1 MNNKTNDG
9 ETMNKKECEYEY
21 VGCCVDLKGRDITEM
36 CDCATEVSY
45 QTVRKRLGEALMN
58 FAASMGYETSPGG
71 SKRGLFLSNDYHVR
85 YYKSTYK
92 GKPCYYIDHSCI
104 EYVFI
109 KKQSKKEKNNVKT
122 R

>member
-1 MNNKTNDG
+1 MSIRRS
-9 ETMNKKECEYEY
+9 EQECGYEY
-21 VGCCVDLKGRDITEM
+21 IGCCVDLKGHDITEM

-45 QTVRKRLGEALMN
+45 QTVRKRLGKALMK

-71 SKRGLFLSNDYHVR
+71 SKRGMFLSNDCYVR
-85 YYKSTYK
+85 YYKSRYK

-109 KKQSKKEKNNVKT
+109 KKQAKKEKNNVKT

>member
-1 MNNKTNDG
+1 
-9 ETMNKKECEYEY
+9 MNKKECEYEY

-58 FAASMGYETSPGG
+58 FAASMGYETRPGG
-71 SKRGLFLSNDYHVR
+71 SRRGMFLSNDYHVS
-85 YYKSTYK
+85 YYKSRYK

-104 EYVFI
+104 EHVFV
-109 KKQSKKEKNNVKT
+109 KKQTKKEKNNVET